1 MGCRDARYF
10 FLVFFSFLRKDT
22 FGKSREI
29 KDLPPCCSLLD
40 WPEEKEVPVMYGS
53 CSFWFQSR
61 AITAGLACGT
71 LVNLLQV
78 VSHRTID
85 MRRSRWRTVAGS
97 VIARLLISKSSRP
110 SERFVSASLDL

>member
-1 MGCRDARYF
+1 
-10 FLVFFSFLRKDT
+10 
-22 FGKSREI
+22 
-29 KDLPPCCSLLD
+29 
-40 WPEEKEVPVMYGS
+40 MYGS

-61 AITAGLACGT
+61 AITAGLAVAT

-85 MRRSRWRTVAGS
+85 LHRSRWRTVAGS

-110 SERFVSASLDL
+110 SERFVSLP